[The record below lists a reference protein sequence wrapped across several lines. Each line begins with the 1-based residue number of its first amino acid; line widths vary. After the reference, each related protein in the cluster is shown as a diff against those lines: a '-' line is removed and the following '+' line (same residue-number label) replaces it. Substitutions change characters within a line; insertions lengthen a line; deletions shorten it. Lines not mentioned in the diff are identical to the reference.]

1 MKFTWG
7 TGILIFIIL
16 FIAFM
21 AFMVTKSSQQN
32 TDLIAT
38 DYYARE
44 LAFEDQLEKVR
55 NYNDL
60 ELKPVIRANQNYV
73 TVEFP
78 GTTEFSR
85 LRGTIKLIR
94 PSDKI
99 HDREYSFKDL
109 DTNMVLIQLDKVA
122 GGLYSLELEWTDLT
136 QNYLIKKDIVIQ

>member
-7 TGILIFIIL
+7 TGILVFIIL

-44 LAFEDQLEKVR
+44 LAYEDQLEKVR

-60 ELKPVIRANQNYV
+60 ESKPVIKTSREYV
-73 TVEFP
+73 SVEFP
-78 GTTEFSR
+78 GMIEFSK
-85 LRGTIKLIR
+85 LKGTIKLIR
-94 PSDKI
+94 PSDKVL
-99 HDREYSFKDL
+99 DRAYDFKDL
-109 DTNMVLIQLDKVA
+109 DTNLIEIQLENMTN
-122 GGLYSLELEWTDLT
+122 GLYSLELEWTDLKK
-136 QNYLIKKDIVIQ
+136 NYLIKKDIVIQ